1 MKLINGV
8 CVLSLIVSLGAMTT
22 AYAQSSDPTPTANAA
37 LGATADK
44 KSARK
49 ADRKL
54 STDVRRALSKT
65 KGIDVTNIF
74 VRARSGAITLTG
86 SVPESVQIGEAE
98 TVARGVLGVT
108 SVANK
113 LSMQAQNY

>member
-1 MKLINGV
+1 MKLINGL
-8 CVLSLIVSLGAMTT
+8 CALSLIVAFGAMSN
-22 AYAQSSDPTPTANAA
+22 AYAQSSDSAPSVNAA
-37 LGATADK
+37 LAATADK

-54 STDVRRALSKT
+54 STEVRRALSKT
-65 KGIDVTNIF
+65 KGVDVTNIF

-86 SVPESVQIGEAE
+86 SVPEGAQIDKAEA
-98 TVARGVLGVT
+98 VARGVLGVT
-108 SVANK
+108 SVTNK